1 MLNKII
7 AFLGVLIG
15 VIFGASAL
23 KRKGASDERS
33 QHNEQIIKQNEE
45 DAKAKAEFN
54 DLTDESKSDWML
66 DQLEKR
72 RAKTGG

>member
-7 AFLGVLIG
+7 ALLGVIIG
-15 VIFGASAL
+15 VIFGVSTL
-23 KRKGASDERS
+23 KRKGASEERS
-33 QHNEQIIKQNEE
+33 QHNEQIIKQNEK
-45 DAKAKAEFN
+45 DAKAKSEFD

-72 RAKTGG
+72 RTKTRR